1 MTMLNLAWPLSENTP
16 FYEGLAK
23 PRIEQIYDLD
33 KGHACNSFYFTS
45 SNHAGTHVDGPFH
58 FNPAGRKIADYDMN
72 ELVFT
77 RPAILDAPLAPSQ
90 LIMPE
95 ALAGLDAVRPDC
107 DILLLR
113 SGFGA
118 RRGDAQVYVN
128 EGPGF
133 SAAAARHILERL
145 PSLRALAMD
154 FISAAAVAHME
165 EGCEAHRVFLGCAGY
180 GDRSVLLIEDAR
192 LPMDLPVPSRLI
204 LAPWLFAGLDSAPCS
219 LLAEFAEGEPQ

>member
-23 PRIEQIYDLD
+23 PRIEQIYDLG

-95 ALAGLDAVRPDC
+95 ALAELDTVRPDC

-118 RRGDAQVYVN
+118 CRGDAQVYVN

-133 SAAAARHILERL
+133 SGAAARHILERL

-204 LAPWLFAGLDSAPCS
+204 LAPWLFVGLDSAPCS